1 MSEQKSRK
9 LDGSDRRKTF
19 VLLFAIWLVSVA
31 ASISVHRDTIPVLQ
45 FSDPDDSM
53 RLVQVRDFL
62 AGQSWFDVSQHRANP
77 PTGGPMHWSRL
88 VDLPIAGFILL
99 LRPFLGEHWSEVG
112 AVLIVP
118 ALTLAMLLSSLYWA
132 VRPLLG
138 QGTALLACAAFAIT
152 PFIFLQCAAMRID
165 HHAWQAVMMALALG
179 GALHADGRKGGL
191 VAGAAMAIWM
201 QISIEGLALTAV
213 TGAVMTLRYT
223 VSDKEWARVA
233 YYFWTLVIASIG
245 LVLLMHGWKG
255 ALVSSCDSISPVYLA
270 PLAAIPPSM
279 AMFHRL
285 LGQTS
290 PPARF
295 LSIVLPGGLA
305 SAIFLAAGKQCIAGP
320 FDTLDP
326 LVYELWYKAVPEG
339 LPLWVHDV
347 DTVIVVLFPALIGIA
362 AYVTAFL
369 KEKSAMRRLDWL
381 SLLVFAVGATILS
394 ILLMRAGFVAH
405 LLCIPGAA
413 WLFDVLFRRA
423 RKVSASMLRIPATLM
438 TLTLLFPVVVVPL
451 KSAALPN
458 SGINHTLDDEAFG
471 MIEIEEF
478 EALSRISPAVIF
490 APIDISPEIL
500 LRTNNSIIGTGHHR
514 NVRGIELVMHAFVSP
529 PDQAHQIVMSSAATF
544 LLIVPSGEV
553 FRYLRHNRNGLAGQL
568 LRGKVPDWLSPVT
581 LPGLKYLR
589 LYRINRDV
597 PKRPTETASPVM

>member
-1 MSEQKSRK
+1 MS
-9 LDGSDRRKTF
+9 RKTF
-19 VLLFAIWLVSVA
+19 ISLFAIWLVSVV
-31 ASISVHRDTIPVLQ
+31 ASIFMHRDAIPILQ

-62 AGQSWFDVSQHRANP
+62 SGQSWFDVSQHRANP

-99 LRPFLGEHWSEVG
+99 LRPFFGEHWSEVG

-118 ALTLAMLLSSLYWA
+118 ALTLATLLSALYWA
-132 VRPLLG
+132 IRQLLG

-179 GALHADGRKGGL
+179 GTLHADVRKGGL
-191 VAGAAMAIWM
+191 VAGAAMAIWL
-201 QISIEGLALTAV
+201 QVSIEGLALTAV

-223 VSDKEWARVA
+223 FSDKEWERTA
-233 YYFWTLVIASIG
+233 YYFWTVVIASIG
-245 LVLLMHGWKG
+245 LSLLMHGWNG
-255 ALVSSCDSISPVYLA
+255 ALVSSCDSISPVYLT
-270 PLAAIPPSM
+270 PLAAIPLLM
-279 AMFHRL
+279 TMFSRL
-285 LGQTS
+285 LAQGS
-290 PPARF
+290 PSARF
-295 LSIVLPGGLA
+295 LSVVLPGGFA
-305 SAIFLAAGKQCIAGP
+305 CAIFLAAGRQCLAGP

-347 DTVIVVLFPALIGIA
+347 DTRIVVLFPALIGIG
-362 AYVTAFL
+362 AYVIAFS
-369 KEKSAMRRLDWL
+369 KEKSATRRLDWL
-381 SLLVFAVGATILS
+381 SLLVFALGATILS
-394 ILLMRAGFVAH
+394 ILLMRAGFIAH

-413 WLFDVLFRRA
+413 WLFDLLFRRA
-423 RKVSASMLRIPATLM
+423 RKVSASILRIPATVT

-451 KSAALPN
+451 KSAALPK
-458 SGINHTLDDEAFG
+458 SEINHTMDKET
-471 MIEIEEF
+471 MIEIKEF

-500 LRTNNSIIGTGHHR
+500 LRTNNAIIGTGHHR
-514 NVRGIELVMHAFVSP
+514 NVRGMELVMHAFVAP
-529 PDQAHQIVMSSAATF
+529 PDQAHHIVMSTAATF

-553 FRYLRHNRNGLAGQL
+553 LRYLHYEPNGLASQL
-568 LRGKVPDWLSPVT
+568 LRGKIPEWLTPVP

-589 LYRINRDV
+589 LYRINRES
-597 PKRPTETASPVM
+597 PKRSTESASSVT